1 LAIGIG
7 LQNFPEGVAVSF
19 PLRREGMN
27 RAKSFFMGQASG
39 LVEPI
44 AGVFGAAFFL
54 IHPNRL
60 SLKYFSSI

>member
-27 RAKSFFMGQASG
+27 LAKSFFMGQPSG

-44 AGVFGAAFFL
+44 AGVFGAAFVLYMQNFL
-54 IHPNRL
+54 HG
-60 SLKYFSSI
+60 